1 MRWIGFIILIVLAAV
16 IQSTVLSWIRIH
28 RIGPDLLFLV
38 AVYYLLQ
45 ASPAEALLAAWAAGL
60 TLDLFSDVRV
70 GTFALS
76 FGLVGLAVIR
86 MREML
91 FKDHPL
97 TQLVVVLIGCELS
110 QVLARAIN
118 ALLEPSLQWGLADVL
133 LGALYTALYTA
144 ILAPYVLWLLDRFR
158 GPLGLKPADRLRRR
172 RRR

>member
-1 MRWIGFIILIVLAAV
+1 MRWIGFILLIALAAV
-16 IQSTVLSWIRIH
+16 IQTTVVSWIRIH

-45 ASPAEALLAAWAAGL
+45 APPAEALLAAWAAGL

-86 MREML
+86 IREML

-97 TQLVVVLIGCELS
+97 TQLVVALVGCGLS
-110 QVLARAIN
+110 QILARAIT

-144 ILAPYVLWLLDRFR
+144 ILAPYGLWLLDRFR